1 MLLVKKKTISIMQEG
16 DIPENSHSTVTIIN
30 APELWP
36 DLVAHT
42 CNLGP
47 GGVKAGRAGDLGQLW
62 LQSTFK
68 AELVF
73 TRHCFRQT
81 EKQTNY
87 YYIDT

>member
-1 MLLVKKKTISIMQEG
+1 MLLVKRKPSQLFRKGTFQRILTA
-16 DIPENSHSTVTIIN
+16 PVTIIN

-47 GGVKAGRAGDLGQLW
+47 GQVKAGRSGDLGQLW

-73 TRHCFRQT
+73 MKHCFRQT